1 MSADRLGQYFRSFL
15 VKLCMI
21 DSQLGVMDLNGKS
34 PQSCVL
40 FRWLTIIGT
49 SPLADDITFAIVL
62 ELKDGQAPS
71 SANEKVNVSLFGI
84 SNCN

>member
-34 PQSCVL
+34 PRSCIS
-40 FRWLTIIGT
+40 FRLLTIIGT

-62 ELKDGQAPS
+62 ELKDGKAPS
-71 SANEKVNVSLFGI
+71 SANEKVSVPLFGI
-84 SNCN
+84 SHCN